1 MKNRLCLRGL
11 FCLFVIALLLPA
23 SIGSAFGD
31 MAPMEIRWRHETTPN
46 ASYLVTQTI
55 PFSKKLDPSHFVFR
69 AKEDLPGFQLLEME
83 WMRWDDAAQMSV
95 FWVKRAFNLRT
106 LTPAHPLPVTT
117 AFYGEF
123 QTVGFSYLAA
133 DGKRRYFM
141 VGLSGQ
147 DATLYTQEVRCGG
160 YGRVV
165 GESEPSEG
173 APLYGA
179 LLDGFYDILCGGESA
194 FVEDCGGAVGVRE
207 VLSLLG
213 SRAAL
218 YQVGYAVRDIT
229 GDGVPE
235 LLIGLVKDGNGAAS
249 FGSTILAVYTPPY
262 AHPVCVLEGWARNH
276 FLLMDDGRFLQEG
289 SDGAMRSFFGEYTLS
304 PDGRQLS
311 CASFYF
317 TAESPSAP
325 GEIEVYYNT
334 TGEFDPSRS
343 EKLDMTLDAFL
354 RLQTELEG
362 GVRYVPLMPFGAE
375 RGSR

>member
-106 LTPAHPLPVTT
+106 LTT

-325 GEIEVYYNT
+325 GEIEVHYNT